1 MINAEY
7 YRIDRHYY
15 LTEIL
20 FLLEKKEH
28 FCLGRTFPE
37 GNTHHF
43 TSQTLP

>member
-1 MINAEY
+1 MINAEC
-7 YRIDRHYY
+7 YRIDRDCY

-28 FCLGRTFPE
+28 FCLGRTFPQ
-37 GNTHHF
+37 GNTLHF